1 MTGSTSATSSTAV
14 GAVELRE
21 VATQLGSKPHR
32 VVAVGGARV
41 AENIA
46 GDDLGGRRS
55 SGEAETEAAGH
66 GEARGMVLRA
76 PGSAWKTKACS
87 DSSLRACG
95 HGGGM
100 AGRAELSAS
109 MAEGVGGRGRAQG
122 EGRKKDGL
130 TAVAGGRTASSG
142 KGWSEWVGEGD
153 LR

>member
-1 MTGSTSATSSTAV
+1 MAGNV
-14 GAVELRE
+14 
-21 VATQLGSKPHR
+21 
-32 VVAVGGARV
+32 
-41 AENIA
+41 A

-95 HGGGM
+95 HGGDM
-100 AGRAELSAS
+100 AGGAELSAS
-109 MAEGVGGRGRAQG
+109 MAEGVVGRGRARG

-130 TAVAGGRTASSG
+130 TAVAERISAGSG
-142 KGWSEWVGEGD
+142 KVGHRRGVAGD
-153 LR
+153 LGGPRKKKASGIT